1 MNISDDLSW
10 NLQRIASAVKGS
22 QWLVRG
28 HANEKSVQEWVFDTR
43 RCTNPEGALFLAL
56 VGENKARDGH
66 GFLGEAYRIGIRVF
80 LVRLGVQYEWPS
92 ADPNLSVLA
101 VPDPLKALQVMA
113 SEHRRCW
120 GGPVWAITG
129 SNGKTQVKEWIAE
142 LIQSRVA
149 FAKTPGSF
157 NSQLGLP
164 LSVLGLKAG
173 QDLGIFEAGISQ
185 KGEMSPL
192 AQILS
197 PQGGLLTH
205 FGEAHQEGFE
215 SMAQK
220 LQEKLLLFD
229 SCDWVVARLDSND
242 SHKSVWKE
250 TVLRNSETIF
260 HWWTDEKDESDWFR
274 VLESEGVARK
284 RLVLWKL
291 VTKSV
296 TENGSTLCELQSE
309 GQSTLRFEVAGRG
322 EAVLENMTGAV
333 LMIAAGGLWN
343 SEWGPRCAMLRTL
356 PMRMEIKEI
365 PGSCRLLN
373 DSYSLDADSFQ
384 WAMREWA
391 LQVGDSE
398 GLIILSEPDSPK
410 SSNYGTGNQDPFEPF
425 IQILHRYPW
434 KRLYLVGKNWRR
446 VVWPSNPTQSVQ
458 VFDDTEEFLQKW
470 PLDQSEHAC
479 VLLKGA
485 RKFGFERIE
494 QKLLVQGHQTVL
506 EIDLEAVRHNYG
518 IFRSLNQPGVRSMVM
533 VKAGAYGSGSV
544 EIARVLQEAG
554 ADYLAVATA
563 GEGIELRR
571 GGIQMPILV
580 MNSGPTSTDTVI
592 HYGLEPDLYSLEEIK
607 RWSKS
612 PKSPSFFHIP
622 LDTGMRRLGLGAED
636 LDEALDLL
644 ALYATKMRIRSIYTH
659 LTSSEEPGQDAFS
672 ARQWKSL
679 LEFVNAFEQRLGYRP
694 WVHALN
700 TAGILRFN
708 EYQGDMVRL
717 GLGLYG
723 LEPTGQLQERLKP
736 LARFKTTLAQT
747 HRLAKGQT
755 LGYGN
760 QGVMER
766 DGVVG
771 VLPVGYAD
779 GLPRALGLG
788 RVFFEMNGCSVP
800 TIGRISMDFCLVDLT
815 DVRAAVG
822 DEVLLWSNA
831 RDVRAWAEAAGTI
844 PYEILT
850 GLSPRVQRVYIRG

>member
-1 MNISDDLSW
+1 MNLSDDLSW
-10 NLQRIASAVKGS
+10 NLQRIATTVKGS
-22 QWLVRG
+22 QWLVNG
-28 HANEKSVQEWVFDTR
+28 HASDKLVQEWVFDTR
-43 RCTNPEGALFLAL
+43 RCTHPEGALFLAL

-66 GFLGEAYRIGIRVF
+66 DFLGVAYRMGIRLF
-80 LVRLGVQYEWPS
+80 LVRLGVSHEWPTN
-92 ADPNLSVLA
+92 DPNLAVLA
-101 VPDPLKALQVMA
+101 VPDPLKALQAVA
-113 SEHRRCW
+113 AEHRRTW

-173 QDLGIFEAGISQ
+173 QALGIFEAGISQ

-192 AQILS
+192 ASILT

-205 FGEAHQEGFE
+205 FGEAHQEGFD

-220 LQEKLLLFD
+220 LQEKLLLFEG
-229 SCDWVVARLDSND
+229 CDWVVGRLDSREA
-242 SHKSVWKE
+242 HRSVWKE
-250 TVLRNSETIF
+250 VVLRNPNTVY
-260 HWWTDEKDESDWFR
+260 HWWTDGKEEDEWFR
-274 VLESEGVARK
+274 SLESEGIARA
-284 RLVLWKL
+284 RLILWKL
-291 VTKSV
+291 ITKSV
-296 TENGSTLCELQSE
+296 TENGNMWCELQSE
-309 GQSTLRFEVAGRG
+309 GQSSLCFEVAGRG
-322 EAVLENMTGAV
+322 EALLENMAGTV
-333 LMIAAGGLWN
+333 LTVAAGGLWN
-343 SEWGPRCAMLRTL
+343 NEWGPRCAMLRTL

-410 SSNYGTGNQDPFEPF
+410 TSTETTGLQDPLDPF
-425 IQILHRYPW
+425 IQTLQHYSW
-434 KRLYLVGKNWRR
+434 KRLFLVGKNWRG
-446 VVWPSNPTQSVQ
+446 VVWPSRPSQSIQ

-470 PLDQSEHAC
+470 PLDQSVHAC
-479 VLLKGA
+479 ILLKGA

-506 EIDLEAVRHNYG
+506 EIDLEAVRTNFG

-544 EIARVLQEAG
+544 EIARILQEAG

-571 GGIQMPILV
+571 GGIQTPILV
-580 MNSGPTSTDTVI
+580 MNSGPTSTDTMT
-592 HYGLEPDLYSLEEIK
+592 HYGLEPDLYSLEEIR

-612 PKSPSFFHIP
+612 PQAPSFFHIP

-636 LDEALDLL
+636 LEEALDLL
-644 ALYATKMRIRSIYTH
+644 AQQPTKLRIRSIYTH

-672 ARQWKSL
+672 AGQWQSL
-679 LEFVNAFEQRLGYRP
+679 LEFVQVFEQRMGYRP

-700 TAGILRFN
+700 TAGILRFR

-723 LEPTGQLQERLKP
+723 LEPTGRLQDRLKP
-736 LARFKTTLAQT
+736 LTRFKTTLVQT
-747 HRLAKGQT
+747 HRLVKGQT
-755 LGYGN
+755 MGYGN
-760 QGVMER
+760 QGVMAR

-779 GLPRALGLG
+779 GLPRALGMG
-788 RVFFEMNGCSVP
+788 RVFFEINGCSVP

-822 DEVLLWSNA
+822 DEVLLWSQA